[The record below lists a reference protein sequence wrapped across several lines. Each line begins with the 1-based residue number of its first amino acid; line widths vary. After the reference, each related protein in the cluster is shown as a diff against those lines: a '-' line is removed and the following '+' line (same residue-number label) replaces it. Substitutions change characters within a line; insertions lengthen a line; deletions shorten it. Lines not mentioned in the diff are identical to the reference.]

1 MMPCRQGDRWKV
13 AIVLGRYWMGPGRCH
28 WSVSINLRV
37 HGITYLHEYV
47 TNLSLQGEYVSHDL
61 LCTSDVVMSIQKAVQ
76 LQWKIES
83 MSVSNLPRCQ
93 QSSMPQ
99 CCSTALSQKISPLT
113 SRVGTDA
120 VQEVQD
126 VDEHDHRRQTQVELA
141 LKGFLIVKELF
152 FRHCLRNGDSCETGS
167 RTSRSAPFLFPFPR
181 QTSCWRWRLML
192 ESSEDSEIV

>member
-61 LCTSDVVMSIQKAVQ
+61 LCTSDVVIGIQKAVQ

-126 VDEHDHRRQTQVELA
+126 FSLSRNSSSDIACATATRVRLDLGLLDPLHFFFLSLGRHRV
-141 LKGFLIVKELF
+141 
-152 FRHCLRNGDSCETGS
+152 GDGVLCWS
-167 RTSRSAPFLFPFPR
+167 RPR
-181 QTSCWRWRLML
+181 
-192 ESSEDSEIV
+192 IAK